1 MSTTPIQTRL
11 TVSLHS
17 DDPVSRAGVAAQLAK
32 QGIAVTDDGEGRS
45 DAAVV
50 VADEVNETV
59 ERQVRRL
66 RGVGVRGIVLVVAHL
81 DDRQLFAAVEAGVSA
96 LLRRSEVTPVRL
108 EVAIQDARAGN
119 GVMPPDLVGRLI
131 EQIRDLHEQIL
142 APRGMSLTGLSDRE
156 IDVLR
161 LVADGCSTSEI
172 AKQMAYSE
180 RTIKNII
187 QGATTRLQLRNR
199 SHAVAYALRQGLI

>member
-1 MSTTPIQTRL
+1 MTTTPIQTRL

-50 VADEVNETV
+50 VADEVNDAV
-59 ERQVRRL
+59 EQQVRRL
-66 RGVGVRGIVLVVAHL
+66 RGVGVRGIVLVVARL
-81 DDRQLFAAVEAGVSA
+81 DDRQLFAAVEAGVTG
-96 LLRRSEVTPVRL
+96 LLRRTEVTPGRL
-108 EVAIQDARAGN
+108 EIAIQDARAGN

-131 EQIRDLHEQIL
+131 AQIRDLHEQIL

-161 LVADGCSTSEI
+161 LVADGYSTSEI
-172 AKQMAYSE
+172 AKQMSYSE